1 MNGAGVDRQAVSNLI
16 AQGRDEEA
24 LALLAHAA
32 DADSVRGLQADI
44 LKRLGRLEEALG
56 LRLAHAEAHPASV
69 PVQHNLAALLGDMGR
84 FPEAEA
90 AVRAAQ
96 ALGGDAPETW
106 LILARAL
113 QGQNRYDEA
122 DAAYRAVLARRPVQ
136 QDAIKEL
143 CQLIWMRTGDLE
155 QARVPVEAAIAAAPG
170 ELSLRMIRSTLM
182 AYAGVP
188 AEQNWRIL
196 TNGAP
201 RDRAALEMTAAELIA
216 DIDPTRALD
225 HAERAAQL
233 APKDPAA
240 WLILARCRL
249 VAGQVN
255 EAAGILRQLA
265 PVAPDEQLLWAL
277 AATAERAG
285 GKVDPGLRLNDHEA
299 SIRGWMLETPAG
311 WPDLKSYLA
320 DLATSLRALHTVRT
334 HPVGQ
339 SLRHGTQT
347 QVNLERSNDPAIRAF
362 FQVID
367 APIRRHIEALG
378 QGSDPL
384 RRRNRGGYRLAGC
397 WSVQLAPNGFHA
409 AHVHR
414 QGWLSSACYIDLP
427 SVVDEGGR
435 EGWISFGTPP
445 FACAAVREPLRVEK
459 PEPGKLVLF
468 PSWMWHETLPF
479 SGDETRLTIAFDIVP
494 A

>member
-24 LALLAHAA
+24 LALLAQAA
-32 DADSVRGLQADI
+32 DVDSVRGLQADI
-44 LKRLGRLEEALG
+44 LKRLGRFEEALV
-56 LRLAHAEAHPASV
+56 LRLAHAAARPASV

-90 AVRAAQ
+90 AARAAQ

-106 LILARAL
+106 LVLARAF

-136 QDAIKEL
+136 QDAIREL

-155 QARVPVEAAIAAAPG
+155 QARVPVEAAIAAAQDDVP
-170 ELSLRMIRSTLM
+170 LRMIRSTLM

-188 AEQNWRIL
+188 VEQNWRTL
-196 TNGAP
+196 TDGAP
-201 RDRAALEMTAAELIA
+201 SDRAALEMTAAELIA
-216 DIDPTRALD
+216 DVDPMRALD
-225 HAERAAQL
+225 HAGRAARL
-233 APKDPAA
+233 VPGDPAV

-249 VAGQVN
+249 IAGQVK
-255 EAAGILRQLA
+255 EAADLLRQLA
-265 PVAPDEQLLWAL
+265 PVAADEQLLWAL
-277 AATAERAG
+277 TATAERAG
-285 GKVDPGLRLNDHEA
+285 AEIDPRLRLNDHQS
-299 SIRGWMLETPAG
+299 SIRSWMLETPAG

-320 DLATSLRALHTVRT
+320 DLATSLRALHKVRT

-347 QVNLERSNDPAIRAF
+347 QVNLERSKDPAIRAF
-362 FQVID
+362 FQAID

-384 RRRNRGGYRLAGC
+384 RRRNCGGYRLAGC
-397 WSVQLAPNGFHA
+397 WSVQLAPGGFHA
-409 AHVHR
+409 AHIHR

-427 SVVDEGGR
+427 TAVDGGGR

-445 FACAAVREPLRVEK
+445 FVCAAVREPLRVEK

-468 PSWMWHETLPF
+468 PSWMWHETIPF
-479 SGDETRLTIAFDIVP
+479 PGGDTRLTIAFDVVP

>member
-1 MNGAGVDRQAVSNLI
+1 MNGAGVDRQAVADLI

-24 LALLAHAA
+24 LALLARAA
-32 DADSVRGLQADI
+32 DADVVRGLQADI
-44 LKRLGRLEEALG
+44 LKRLGRLEEALS
-56 LRLAHAEAHPASV
+56 LRLLHAAARPASV

-122 DAAYRAVLARRPVQ
+122 DAAYRAVLARRPGQ
-136 QDAIKEL
+136 HDAVKEL

-155 QARVPVEAAIAAAPG
+155 QARVPIESAIAAAPG
-170 ELSLRMIRSTLM
+170 DALLRMIRSTLM
-182 AYAGVP
+182 AYAGVS

-196 TNGAP
+196 TDGAP
-201 RDRAALEMTAAELIA
+201 QDRASLEMTAAELIA
-216 DIDPTRALD
+216 DVDPVRALD
-225 HAERAAQL
+225 HAERAARL
-233 APKDPAA
+233 APNDPAA

-249 VAGQVN
+249 ISGQAS
-255 EAAGILRQLA
+255 EAADILRRLA

-285 GKVDPGLRLNDHEA
+285 AEVDPVLRLNDHEA
-299 SIRGWMLETPAG
+299 SVRGWMLQAPTG
-311 WPDLKSYLA
+311 WPDLKTYLA
-320 DLATSLRALHTVRT
+320 DLAKSLRALHTVKT

-347 QVNLERSNDPAIRAF
+347 QVNLERSDDPAIRAF
-362 FQVID
+362 FQAID

-397 WSVQLAPNGFHA
+397 WSVQLGPNGFHA

-427 SVVDEGGR
+427 AAVDGGGR
-435 EGWISFGTPP
+435 EGWISFGVPP
-445 FACAAVREPLRVEK
+445 FACGDVREPLRVEK

-468 PSWMWHETLPF
+468 PSYMWHETLPF
-479 SGDETRLTIAFDIVP
+479 SGDETRLTIAFDVVP